1 MDPATQIETLSKG
14 VLGGLMKPNEGRKA
28 INRPPVE
35 GGDTVFLQQQNYS
48 LEALARRDAKADP
61 FGTEAAPAAAPA
73 TPADDV
79 VEPANDDEAEAAK
92 ALYAMSKGLL

>member
-48 LEALARRDAKADP
+48 LEALAKRDAQADP
-61 FGTEAAPAAAPA
+61 FGTAAPAAALLPPA
-73 TPADDV
+73 TD
-79 VEPANDDEAEAAK
+79 EEGPANDDEAETAR
-92 ALYAMSKGLL
+92 ALYAMARGLL